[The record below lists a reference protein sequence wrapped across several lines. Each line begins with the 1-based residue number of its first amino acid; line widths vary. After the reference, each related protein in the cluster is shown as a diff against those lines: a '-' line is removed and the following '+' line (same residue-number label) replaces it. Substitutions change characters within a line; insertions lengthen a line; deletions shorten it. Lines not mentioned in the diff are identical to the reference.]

1 MIRRPGLMQ
10 DWSLGVQVGTPNLT
24 QPAFKTCSPPTVLL
38 VPSQSRLKWG
48 AHISKVRASP
58 LLIVSGSFLLVSKE
72 IHFEE
77 DFSSPGGLFQK
88 NSVAYKVVCYFA
100 VILYTMEG

>member
-1 MIRRPGLMQ
+1 ME
-10 DWSLGVQVGTPNLT
+10 VGTPNLT
-24 QPAFKTCSPPTVLL
+24 QSDFTMCSPPTVLL
-38 VPSQSRLKWG
+38 APSQSHLKRG